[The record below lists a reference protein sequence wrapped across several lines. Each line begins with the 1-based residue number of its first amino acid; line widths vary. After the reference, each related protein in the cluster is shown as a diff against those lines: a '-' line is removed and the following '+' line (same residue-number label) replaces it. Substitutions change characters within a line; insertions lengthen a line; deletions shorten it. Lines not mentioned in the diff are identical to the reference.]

1 MPPTGGVDSRE
12 EDPQRENHATERG
25 TQGKAGL
32 PQKER
37 GLLAIWQRMKGHLKE
52 ITESL
57 DEAEEEGVKEGIR
70 GKLKLVEGDI
80 DALYGQAA
88 SQEQSKIAKTI
99 KEIDKKMDA
108 LINKTG
114 TQKASTWA
122 EIAAG
127 NPPGA
132 LPQLNAQPSVFTSQ
146 RPRERR
152 LRSCYKQYDQ

>member
-1 MPPTGGVDSRE
+1 M
-12 EDPQRENHATERG
+12 
-25 TQGKAGL
+25 KA
-32 PQKER
+32 
-37 GLLAIWQRMKGHLKE
+37 HLKE

-88 SQEQSKIAKTI
+88 SQEQSKITKTI

-114 TQKASTWA
+114 TQKARTWA

-132 LPQLNAQPSVFTSQ
+132 LPPAQRTTIHVHLPEAQGKTAPQLLQAV
-146 RPRERR
+146 
-152 LRSCYKQYDQ
+152 